1 MVNSVTKMITQVT
14 REGMLILGRTID
26 QSINQSTKSYSFK
39 SPLSADASSIFA
51 SFSGL
56 GWGRNRKSWQQYH
69 SQNNLSRDHQ
79 STWEKY
85 CKKRNSFN
93 RIFAHLV
100 SILIKDRYQHTL
112 SYYCGRRIRIFRH
125 FSRLQRENLSASGF
139 ATSDHRHVDKL
150 TSRPRTQS
158 SEVIV
163 GTHCVHRILVR
174 DKI

>member
-1 MVNSVTKMITQVT
+1 MGKKSKVMTTIPFTK
-14 REGMLILGRTID
+14 
-26 QSINQSTKSYSFK
+26 QS
-39 SPLSADASSIFA
+39 LSWSSI
-51 SFSGL
+51 
-56 GWGRNRKSWQQYH
+56 
-69 SQNNLSRDHQ
+69 
-79 STWEKY
+79 TWEKY

-174 DKI
+174 DKIYISYLCLFLIFFVMPSSEFLLHFL